1 VDESIKQYLRR
12 IGSKGGKALAG
23 NPQAKTKAAAKAAK
37 AIAGTPKAKARAAK
51 AAKARWANENRK
63 NKTKNETDKRAFKIR
78 TWKTPNSRKRRK
90 DDTTKTQKRVCQNRS
105 RSRLGRWAIT
115 APKGHVFNAT
125 ECHYIVFERWK
136 EDRSPRWGKASE
148 GWNKIE
154 RKAAYRNALE
164 RLKLG
169 ISPDPEK

>member
-1 VDESIKQYLRR
+1 MGQTKTEKTKPKMRLTKELSKSGPGKLLTAGSDAKTTLQKLKKECVR
-12 IGSKGGKALAG
+12 IGADLDL
-23 NPQAKTKAAAKAAK
+23 
-37 AIAGTPKAKARAAK
+37 
-51 AAKARWANENRK
+51 E
-63 NKTKNETDKRAFKIR
+63 
-78 TWKTPNSRKRRK
+78 
-90 DDTTKTQKRVCQNRS
+90 
-105 RSRLGRWAIT
+105 RWAIT

-154 RKAAYRNALE
+154 RKAAYQNALE

>member
-1 VDESIKQYLRR
+1 MGQTKTEKTKMRLTKELLKSGPGKLLTAGSDAKTTLQKLKKECVR
-12 IGSKGGKALAG
+12 IGADLDL
-23 NPQAKTKAAAKAAK
+23 
-37 AIAGTPKAKARAAK
+37 
-51 AAKARWANENRK
+51 E
-63 NKTKNETDKRAFKIR
+63 
-78 TWKTPNSRKRRK
+78 
-90 DDTTKTQKRVCQNRS
+90 
-105 RSRLGRWAIT
+105 RWAIT
-115 APKGHVFNAT
+115 APKGNVFNAT

-154 RKAAYRNALE
+154 RKAAYQNALE